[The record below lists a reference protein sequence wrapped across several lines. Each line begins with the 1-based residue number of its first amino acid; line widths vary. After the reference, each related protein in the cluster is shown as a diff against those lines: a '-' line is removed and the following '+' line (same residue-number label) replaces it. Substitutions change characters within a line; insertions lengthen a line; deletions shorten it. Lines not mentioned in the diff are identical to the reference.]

1 MKRVAPAGVTTVARR
16 GPPMGL
22 RACARVLRTATLP
35 WRCLSPSVA
44 TSPPGSARAA
54 HVVRAL
60 SAGALAPF
68 ARSPP
73 AGYRQ
78 GRGVPGSRVP
88 PHARTASVA
97 RAASSSS
104 ASSDGLRGSLSA
116 RAADAIVSS
125 WRDDDERRD
134 EIPSS
139 RDVETETETDAPPT
153 DGAPVVDARYPWY
166 ARSFWTEQVTG
177 PAVKQSARLM
187 AKRLDF
193 DDPLGVDL
201 TLRGASSSAKRDGVS
216 KSTPKSTSKRRLT
229 LYDYALEVK
238 QTHPKKVLLIRV
250 GEFYEALGFD
260 AVLLVMHAGLNPMGT
275 TGVPRA
281 GCPLVKVQETLD
293 RLTNKGF
300 AVVVCEEVP
309 SMNPYGQRAPP
320 KERYVAAVCTPAS
333 PQYVVGAADAGDDV
347 AFDGDAPPPVV
358 AAAATANGYT
368 LISVEPDLRRATVLE
383 GLTAESAAA
392 KLAASGHAPPLYRH
406 ASLDGGFGARGGA
419 AAGVSGPTRRLRME
433 IGNILSAAR
442 DARGDGGE
450 LGGGYAAHQ
459 RYDAKDPAKGIL
471 EIVRREYNMPP
482 DAAFEIVKAGGG
494 PGSNVASAGANAE
507 PSSRRPYPL
516 SLATAQQLGVLP
528 TRSVP
533 PLLSHVLPASA
544 GAPAACRAYMQELLL
559 HPPPLDTARA
569 ISNACA
575 ALTSLTPADGA
586 VPRLEVTPPAKI
598 AKLLRTREGS
608 HVFFAELSAMARAVR
623 LTLEHDSSKTRFA
636 GESLLNPTS
645 LKVGRPVDRESLVAA
660 CASAEAIVAGVVA
673 AEVLESPFADASRII
688 TDESRSGEDPESMYR
703 EKSDV
708 FLSSDEYAEESSDDE
723 SSDDADDFAADAP
736 PRLKHLPSRFLRL
749 NEPWRGRVRRE
760 VVADAVEEVESA
772 ARELSKAI
780 DQDLAPVL
788 RRTEEAATG
797 SRKKRAACFL
807 EHDQRNNALWLR
819 HLSASEARSLI
830 DDGVPLLHPVDR
842 WGKEISDRW
851 STERVERA
859 ADAYRVAAVRAGGAV
874 SSALRALAEA
884 LDDHVSDLI
893 AAATF
898 SAIATAVSLH
908 AKHALKRGWHSS
920 TLLDEDDVTTPW
932 TMKRLTPFWMPRD
945 GSAVPNDVTVSGVIV
960 LTGPNMAGKST
971 VLRATA
977 CAALL
982 SNCGLFVP
990 AETAVVPHFDNLVAR
1005 MSSTDSP
1012 AEGLSSY
1019 AVEMAEVSTMLD
1031 VVTPKSLVFIDELGR
1046 GTEAAH
1052 GTAMGGAVIEALDAA
1067 GARGMFATHLHGV
1080 LDLPLRVSP
1089 FVTRA
1094 KMETVET
1101 VETEDDAEHT
1111 RRLAPTWRVVP
1122 GECRESLALQTAT
1135 DMGVRADVVARGKA
1149 LLGDVLANERSR
1161 YGGGISALDGID
1173 DESRLSLTSRP
1184 EGNEAE
1190 FSATSASN
1198 EKRAK
1203 KKTRALS
1210 IASLRSALAEEFESL
1225 LAASETEREETQGS
1239 IDLGFSKPRNS
1250 TNAKDLKE
1258 RVGYVGFDETPSAA
1272 SGAWTCV
1279 YVLRRA
1285 DGWAY
1290 CGETDDLAKRLET
1303 HRATA
1308 RRESSARSDSKNR
1321 NKSTKIECVF
1331 VTVPKTSGGKS
1342 AARLLESR
1350 VIRRLANEDA
1360 PLLSGRDARNVSF
1373 GSGGAE

>member
-1 MKRVAPAGVTTVARR
+1 MPVAPGGVTTVTRR
-16 GPPMGL
+16 GPPMRL
-22 RACARVLRTATLP
+22 RACARVLRTATQP
-35 WRCLSPSVA
+35 WRCLSPSVV

-54 HVVRAL
+54 HAVRAHC
-60 SAGALAPF
+60 AGALAPF
-68 ARSPP
+68 ARSPT
-73 AGYRQ
+73 AEYRQ
-78 GRGVPGSRVP
+78 SRGVPGSRVP
-88 PHARTASVA
+88 SHRRTAAVV

-104 ASSDGLRGSLSA
+104 ASSDGLRESYA

-125 WRDDDERRD
+125 SRDDDSAGED
-134 EIPSS
+134 SS
-139 RDVETETETDAPPT
+139 RVETGAPRATDA
-153 DGAPVVDARYPWY
+153 DARHPWY

-201 TLRGASSSAKRDGVS
+201 TLRGASSSRSDGRK
-216 KSTPKSTSKRRLT
+216 KSGRRRAT
-229 LYDYALEVK
+229 VYDYALDVK
-238 QTHPKKVLLIRV
+238 RKHPKKVLLIRV

-275 TGVPRA
+275 AGVPRA

-293 RLTNKGF
+293 RLTHRGF
-300 AVVVCEEVP
+300 SVVVCEEVP

-320 KERYVAAVCTPAS
+320 KERYVAAVITPAS

-347 AFDGDAPPPVV
+347 AFDGGAPPPVV
-358 AAAATANGYT
+358 AAAATATGYT
-368 LISVEPDLRRATVLE
+368 LISIEPDLRRAVVLE
-383 GLTAESAAA
+383 GMTAESAAA

-406 ASLDGGFGARGGA
+406 ASLDAGFGARGGA

-450 LGGGYAAHQ
+450 LGGSAAHQ
-459 RYDAKDPAKGIL
+459 RYDAKDPLKGVL
-471 EIVRREYNMPP
+471 EMVRREYDMPP
-482 DAAFEIVKAGGG
+482 DAAFEIVKAGAG
-494 PGSNVASAGANAE
+494 PGSNAGASAGASAA
-507 PSSRRPYPL
+507 SARPYPL

-533 PLLSHVLPASA
+533 PLLSHVLPASL
-544 GAPAACRAYMQELLL
+544 GAPAACRAYVQELLL

-569 ISNACA
+569 ISGACA

-586 VPRLEVTPPAKI
+586 APRLEVTPPAKI

-608 HVFFAELSAMARAVR
+608 HVFFAELSAMARAAR
-623 LTLEHDSSKTRFA
+623 LTLEHDSAKMRAA
-636 GESLLNPTS
+636 GDALLNPTS
-645 LKVGRPVDRESLVAA
+645 LKIGRPVDRAGLVAA
-660 CASAEAIVAGVVA
+660 CAAAEAIVAGVVA
-673 AEVLESPFADASRII
+673 AEVLEAPISDVSGGAASMIAHLGDGDDRAEAIDRSAGLEGDERADGDADA
-688 TDESRSGEDPESMYR
+688 EEED
-703 EKSDV
+703 D
-708 FLSSDEYAEESSDDE
+708 FDG
-723 SSDDADDFAADAP
+723 FAADAP
-736 PRLKHLPSRFLRL
+736 PRVRHLPFRFLRL

-760 VVADAVEEVESA
+760 VVADAVDRVDA
-772 ARELSKAI
+772 AASELSDAI
-780 DQDLAPVL
+780 DADLAPL
-788 RRTEEAATG
+788 TRLDEADGRR
-797 SRKKRAACFL
+797 RRRACFL
-807 EHDQRNNALWLR
+807 EHDQRNNTLWLR
-819 HLSASEARSLI
+819 HLSAAEARAAI
-830 DDGVPLLHPVDR
+830 DAGVPLLHPVDR

-859 ADAYRVAAVRAGGAV
+859 ADAYRVAANRAGGAV
-874 SSALRALAEA
+874 SFALRRLAEA

-898 SAIATAVSLH
+898 STIATAVSLH
-908 AKHALKRGWHSS
+908 AKHAIARGWHPA

-932 TMKRLTPFWMPRD
+932 TMTRLTPFWMSRD
-945 GSAVPNDVTVSGVIV
+945 GGAVPNDVAVSGLVL

-977 CAALL
+977 ASALL
-982 SNCGLFVP
+982 AACGLFVP
-990 AETAVVPHFDNLVAR
+990 ADAAVVPHFDSLAVR

-1019 AVEMAEVSTMLD
+1019 AVEMAEVSAMLD
-1031 VVTPKSLVFIDELGR
+1031 VVTPRSLVFIDELGR
-1046 GTEAAH
+1046 GTEAVH
-1052 GTAMGGAVIEALDAA
+1052 GTAMGGAVVEALDAA

-1094 KMETVET
+1094 KMETVPET
-1101 VETEDDAEHT
+1101 IPGEEGASTPL
-1111 RRLAPTWRVVP
+1111 RLAPTWRVVP
-1122 GECRESLALQTAT
+1122 GECRKSLALQTAT
-1135 DMGVRADVVARGKA
+1135 DMGVRADVVARGEA
-1149 LLGDVLANERSR
+1149 LLGDALANERSR
-1161 YGGGISALDGID
+1161 YGTRGGAFGATGESAAFVSERD
-1173 DESRLSLTSRP
+1173 DEENSVSKGRRANGRTETDSRSRL
-1184 EGNEAE
+1184 
-1190 FSATSASN
+1190 
-1198 EKRAK
+1198 
-1203 KKTRALS
+1203 LS
-1210 IASLRSALAEEFESL
+1210 IDTLRSALAEEFEAL
-1225 LAASETEREETQGS
+1225 LAASESGGLGLEVET
-1239 IDLGFSKPRNS
+1239 KME
-1250 TNAKDLKE
+1250 TN
-1258 RVGYVGFDETPSAA
+1258 VGYVGFDETPSAA

-1290 CGETDDLAKRLET
+1290 CGETDDLARRLET

-1308 RRESSARSDSKNR
+1308 RRGNYGKGGEKKN
-1321 NKSTKIECVF
+1321 KPVGCKIECVF

-1350 VIRRLANEDA
+1350 VIRRLARLDA

-1373 GSGGAE
+1373 GSGMAE

>member
-1 MKRVAPAGVTTVARR
+1 MR
-16 GPPMGL
+16 L
-22 RACARVLRTATLP
+22 RACARVLRAATQP

-54 HVVRAL
+54 HVHAH

-68 ARSPP
+68 ARSLP
-73 AGYRQ
+73 AGYRLS
-78 GRGVPGSRVP
+78 RGVPGSRVP
-88 PHARTASVA
+88 PHARTAVVA

-125 WRDDDERRD
+125 SRDDDSAEEDSSRD
-134 EIPSS
+134 EIGS
-139 RDVETETETDAPPT
+139 
-153 DGAPVVDARYPWY
+153 GAPDEVADADARHPWY
-166 ARSFWTEQVTG
+166 ARLFWTEQVTG

-201 TLRGASSSAKRDGVS
+201 TLRGASSSNLRDGPR
-216 KSTPKSTSKRRLT
+216 KSGRRRAT
-229 LYDYALEVK
+229 LYDYALDVK
-238 QTHPKKVLLIRV
+238 RTHPTKVLLIRV
-250 GEFYEALGFD
+250 GEFYEALGYD

-275 TGVPRA
+275 AGVPRA

-293 RLTNKGF
+293 RLTHRGF

-320 KERYVAAVCTPAS
+320 KERYVAAVITPAS

-358 AAAATANGYT
+358 AAAATATGYT
-368 LISVEPDLRRATVLE
+368 LISVDPDLRRAVVLE
-383 GLTAESAAA
+383 GMTAESAAA

-406 ASLDGGFGARGGA
+406 ASLDAGFGARGGA

-450 LGGGYAAHQ
+450 LGGSAAHQ
-459 RYDAKDPAKGIL
+459 RYDAKDPLKGVL
-471 EIVRREYNMPP
+471 EMVRREYNMPP

-494 PGSNVASAGANAE
+494 PGSNAGASAG
-507 PSSRRPYPL
+507 PSSGSKRPYPL

-533 PLLSHVLPASA
+533 PLLSHVLPASL
-544 GAPAACRAYMQELLL
+544 GAPAACRAYVQELLL

-569 ISNACA
+569 ISGACA

-608 HVFFAELSAMARAVR
+608 HMFFAELSAMARAAR
-623 LTLEHDSSKTRFA
+623 LMLEHDSEKARAA

-645 LKVGRPVDRESLVAA
+645 LKVGRPVDRVGLVAA

-673 AEVLESPFADASRII
+673 AEVLESPFMEDAPGGASSRIAG
-688 TDESRSGEDPESMYR
+688 SGGGEGGAEA
-703 EKSDV
+703 SDATSAS
-708 FLSSDEYAEESSDDE
+708 LEGDEYADGDAEDDW
-723 SSDDADDFAADAP
+723 DDFAADAP
-736 PRLKHLPSRFLRL
+736 PRVLHLPSRFLRL

-760 VVADAVEEVESA
+760 VVAEAVDRVEAA
-772 ARELSKAI
+772 ARELSAAI
-780 DQDLAPVL
+780 DADLAPLTRLDEVDSNS
-788 RRTEEAATG
+788 RR
-797 SRKKRAACFL
+797 RRRACFL

-819 HLSASEARSLI
+819 HLSAAEARTAI
-830 DDGVPLLHPVDR
+830 DAGVPLLHPVDR

-859 ADAYRVAAVRAGGAV
+859 ADGYRVAANRAGGAV
-874 SSALRALAEA
+874 SSALRRLAKA
-884 LDDHVSDLI
+884 LDDHVPDLI

-908 AKHALKRGWHSS
+908 AKHALARGWRPA
-920 TLLDEDDVTTPW
+920 TLLDEDDVTTPFQA
-932 TMKRLTPFWMPRD
+932 TRLTPFWMSRTSD
-945 GSAVPNDVTVSGVIV
+945 GAVPNDVQVSGLVL

-971 VLRATA
+971 VLRTTA
-977 CAALL
+977 ASALL
-982 SNCGLFVP
+982 AACGLFVP
-990 AETAVVPHFDNLVAR
+990 ADAAVVPHFDSLAVR

-1019 AVEMAEVSTMLD
+1019 AVEMAEVSAMLD
-1031 VVTPKSLVFIDELGR
+1031 VVTPRSLVFIDELGR

-1052 GTAMGGAVIEALDAA
+1052 GTAMGGAVVEALDAA

-1094 KMETVET
+1094 KMETVLET
-1101 VETEDDAEHT
+1101 IPGEEGASRE
-1111 RRLAPTWRVVP
+1111 RLAPTWRVVP

-1135 DMGVRADVVARGKA
+1135 DMGVRADVVARGEA

-1161 YGGGISALDGID
+1161 YRRPAGASGEPGADPLDGASAEGFFD
-1173 DESRLSLTSRP
+1173 DEASDANGVSERAGAS
-1184 EGNEAE
+1184 
-1190 FSATSASN
+1190 SASR
-1198 EKRAK
+1198 RAS
-1203 KKTRALS
+1203 RARLVS
-1210 IASLRSALAEEFESL
+1210 VETLRSALAEEFESL
-1225 LAASETEREETQGS
+1225 LASSRASEGLDPPDAEGTRET
-1239 IDLGFSKPRNS
+1239 
-1250 TNAKDLKE
+1250 

-1279 YVLRRA
+1279 YVLRHS
-1285 DGWAY
+1285 DGWVY
-1290 CGETDDLAKRLET
+1290 CGETDDLARRLET

-1308 RRESSARSDSKNR
+1308 RRENDGDDKKRRGGGGS
-1321 NKSTKIECVF
+1321 KIECVF

-1342 AARLLESR
+1342 AARRLESR
-1350 VIRRLANEDA
+1350 VIRRLARLDA

-1373 GSGGAE
+1373 GSGMAG